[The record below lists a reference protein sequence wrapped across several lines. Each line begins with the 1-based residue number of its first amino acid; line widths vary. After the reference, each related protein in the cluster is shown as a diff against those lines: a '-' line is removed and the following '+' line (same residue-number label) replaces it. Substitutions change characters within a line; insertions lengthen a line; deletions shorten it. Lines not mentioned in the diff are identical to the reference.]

1 MVDARDEPVRLD
13 PCTEVECATE
23 PEFGDAWR
31 LLGVEQLSAEATTY
45 VIAGILGAIFGSFL
59 NVVIWRV
66 PRGESLVRPGSAC
79 PKCGTDIRARDN
91 VPIVSWLLLRGRC
104 HSCHAPISVRYP
116 LVEAGTAASF
126 VGVVVLFPNDPWSWP
141 AWWYFA
147 AIAIALALID
157 LDVRRLPSV
166 IILPSYGVGA
176 VLISLA
182 IALGSTSLADGVRA
196 TIGMAAL
203 WALYALLAT
212 VKPGGM
218 GWGDVRLAGVLG
230 GYLGWVGVGSL
241 LVGAFAAFLLGALW
255 SVGLMMFRGAT
266 RKSRV
271 PFGPWMIIGA
281 AVGVVWGESLWQT
294 YLSLIL

>member
-1 MVDARDEPVRLD
+1 MIAAV
-13 PCTEVECATE
+13 
-23 PEFGDAWR
+23 FG
-31 LLGVEQLSAEATTY
+31 LL
-45 VIAGILGAIFGSFL
+45 IGSFL

-66 PRGESLVRPGSAC
+66 PRGKSLVRPGSAC
-79 PKCGTDIRARDN
+79 PTCGADVRPRDN
-91 VPIVSWLLLRGRC
+91 IPVLSWLLLRGKCRDC
-104 HSCHAPISVRYP
+104 MAPIAVRYP
-116 LVEAGTAASF
+116 LVEAGTAAAF
-126 VGVVVLFPNDPWSWP
+126 VAVVLFFAHDPWSWP

-147 AIAIALALID
+147 AVSIALALID
-157 LDVRRLPSV
+157 VDVRKLPSV
-166 IILPSYGVGA
+166 IILPSYVVGG
-176 VLISLA
+176 VLISFA

-196 TIGMAAL
+196 TLGMSGL

-241 LVGAFAAFLLGALW
+241 VVGAFSAFLLGALW
-255 SVGLMMFRGAT
+255 SVGLMLARGAT

-281 AVGVVWGESLWQT
+281 AVGVAWGETVWQA